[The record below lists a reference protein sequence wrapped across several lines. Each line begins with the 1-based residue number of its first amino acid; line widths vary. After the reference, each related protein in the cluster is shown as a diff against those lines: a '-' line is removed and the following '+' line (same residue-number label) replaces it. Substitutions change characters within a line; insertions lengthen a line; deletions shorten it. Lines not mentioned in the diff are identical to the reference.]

1 MSEHREVDLVRL
13 AEQRGVRLGTSRT
26 QVIGVIE
33 RMGRPFTASEIL
45 DAVDREAR
53 GVGRAT
59 VFRTLQLLC
68 SHGLLEQVRLDEG
81 QVVYV
86 ADHSDD
92 HHHHLICTSCD
103 TIVEIDDCEVGS
115 LAKAI
120 AKERG
125 FKPRNHTFDIYG
137 ICSACNDK

>member
-1 MSEHREVDLVRL
+1 MPERRRIDLLRL
-13 AEQRGVRLGTSRT
+13 AEERGLRLGASRT
-26 QVIGVIE
+26 LVIDVID
-33 RMGRPFTASEIL
+33 RMGRPFTAGDLLE
-45 DAVDREAR
+45 AVDREAR

-68 SHGLLEQVRLDEG
+68 SHGLLEQVRLEG

-86 ADHSDD
+86 ADHSED
-92 HHHHLICTSCD
+92 HHHHLICTVCA
-103 TIVEIDDCEVGS
+103 TIVEISACQVSG

-125 FKPRNHTFDIYG
+125 FQLSSHTFDIYG
-137 ICSACNDK
+137 VCSHCRDN